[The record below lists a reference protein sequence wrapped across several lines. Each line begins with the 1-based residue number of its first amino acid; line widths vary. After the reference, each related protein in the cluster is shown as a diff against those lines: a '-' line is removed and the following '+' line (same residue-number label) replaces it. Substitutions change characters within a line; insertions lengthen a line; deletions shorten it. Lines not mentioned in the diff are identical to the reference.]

1 MFGGDKAFTR
11 FNIIYI
17 MRNIVLHI
25 HGQSP
30 ADFNLTL
37 SLKPQPMAI
46 LVIFIFTRC
55 MDVTPLGGFA

>member
-1 MFGGDKAFTR
+1 
-11 FNIIYI
+11 

-30 ADFNLTL
+30 ADFKLTL

-46 LVIFIFTRC
+46 LAIFIFTRSK
-55 MDVTPLGGFA
+55 DVTTLGGFA